1 MPQNHASTLIRRKRT
16 LKNNPRNT
24 FDDKP
29 TFAVRA
35 HATMRIHGKHKRIEI
50 GFRIPP
56 DMEEHLYKILS
67 ERNRKSRKNKA
78 AR

>member
-1 MPQNHASTLIRRKRT
+1 MPQNHASTLNRRKRT

-24 FDDKP
+24 FENQP
-29 TFAVRA
+29 NFSVRS
-35 HATMRIHGKHKRIEI
+35 HATMRVHGKHERIEI

-56 DMEEHLYKILS
+56 DMEEHLYDILS
-67 ERNRKSRKNKA
+67 KRNRKSRRKKA